1 MDTAGPALRVGI
13 LASGRGTATGEL
25 LRAAA
30 ENDVAATVALLL
42 TDSAT
47 APVLARAQE
56 FGVPAEFLDPAG
68 LSRELYDLAVTG
80 RLRAAGVNLVLM
92 AGYRRIVSH
101 AFVETW
107 RGRLLNVHPSLLPA
121 FAGLM
126 DLRVHQAVLA
136 SGVGKSGCTIHH
148 VTEAVDAGE
157 IVLQRRCAVL
167 PGDTPETL
175 KDRVQQLENGAFVDV
190 VRAWKFSGK
199 PPGLAAGPPAK
210 QPAEQ
215 PAAQPASQPANQPPQ
230 PAPLV
235 GIVMGSRSDW
245 PTLEAAAEV
254 LAELGIACEAEVVSA
269 HRTPL
274 KMVAYAQAARGRGL
288 QVLIAG
294 AGGAAHLPGMLA
306 ALTSLPVL
314 GVPVQS
320 KALHGLDS
328 LLSIV
333 QMPGGVPVATF
344 AIGPAGAKNAGLF
357 AASMLALHDA
367 ALRTRLDQFRQRQTD
382 DVLAAP
388 DPRA

>member
-1 MDTAGPALRVGI
+1 MDASAPPLRVGI
-13 LASGRGTATGEL
+13 LASGRGTAAREL

-30 ENDVAATVALLL
+30 KNTLPATVALIL
-42 TDSAT
+42 TDRKA
-47 APVLARAQE
+47 APVLARAGE

-68 LSRELYDLAVTG
+68 LSRELYDLAVTE
-80 RLRAAGVNLVLM
+80 RLQSAGVKLVLM

-126 DLRVHQAVLA
+126 DLRVHQAVLS
-136 SGVGKSGCTIHH
+136 SGVGESGCTIHH

-167 PGDTPETL
+167 PDDTPETL
-175 KDRVQQLENGAFVDV
+175 KGRVQQIENEAFVDV
-190 VRAWKFSGK
+190 VRAWEL
-199 PPGLAAGPPAK
+199 PPRT
-210 QPAEQ
+210 PAEQ
-215 PAAQPASQPANQPPQ
+215 PAALTPKPS
-230 PAPLV
+230 PLV

-245 PTLEAAAEV
+245 PTLEAAAGV
-254 LAELGIACEAEVVSA
+254 LAELGVACEAEVVSA

-274 KMVAYAQAARGRGL
+274 KMVTYAQEARGRGL

-306 ALTSLPVL
+306 ALTPLPVL

-320 KALHGLDS
+320 KALNGLDS

-344 AIGPAGAKNAGLF
+344 AIGLAGAKNAGLF